1 MQIEEESLPQAWG
14 RLLQLLNALPDHP
27 LKKNE
32 ILDIFYNGL
41 TDASRDYL
49 DSCAGS
55 VFRERTPDEAEILL
69 NNMLTNENNWTLPE
83 PTPEPI
89 LKPTLKKRGVLFLS
103 PEDMQE
109 AKKSMKEKG
118 IKAEDVKN
126 LPPIEEIHGL
136 NLPPV
141 EEIYGLNSS
150 PIEETHGLDNPTQV
164 VKVNSLYRYDKAEVP
179 PTKIASQCLDEF
191 DNFMFKQDDFNAYFG
206 RQLK

>member
-1 MQIEEESLPQAWG
+1 MP
-14 RLLQLLNALPDHP
+14 NHP

-41 TDASRDYL
+41 TDASKDYL
-49 DSCAGS
+49 DSCAGC
-55 VFRERTPDEAEILL
+55 VFRERTVDEAVILL

-83 PTPEPI
+83 PVPEVIPEPIEPTPEPI
-89 LKPTLKKRGVLFLS
+89 PKPTPKKRGVLFLS

-136 NLPPV
+136 
-141 EEIYGLNSS
+141 
-150 PIEETHGLDNPTQV
+150 DNPTQV
-164 VKVNSLYRYDKAEVP
+164 VKVNSLYRFDEGDIPRNKS
-179 PTKIASQCLDEF
+179 ASQCLDEF
-191 DNFMFKQDDFNAYFG
+191 DNLIVKQENCNAYVG
-206 RQLK
+206 R

>member
-1 MQIEEESLPQAWG
+1 MKKRVSHKLRG
-14 RLLQLLNALPDHP
+14 GFSNYLTLFPDHP

-55 VFRERTPDEAEILL
+55 VFRERTPDETEILL
-69 NNMLTNENNWTLPE
+69 NNMLTNENNWTLLE
-83 PTPEPI
+83 PIPEPI
-89 LKPTLKKRGVLFLS
+89 PKPTPKKRGVLFLS

-126 LPPIEEIHGL
+126 LPPIEEYMVL
-136 NLPPV
+136 
-141 EEIYGLNSS
+141 IYHL
-150 PIEETHGLDNPTQV
+150 
-164 VKVNSLYRYDKAEVP
+164 
-179 PTKIASQCLDEF
+179 
-191 DNFMFKQDDFNAYFG
+191 
-206 RQLK
+206 LKNHIVLITRHR